1 MTIHQAYQGL
11 VAALEGLYGPGEAR
25 SIARIVFEDAF
36 GIYSFTRQETFTPE
50 LQARLH
56 HITTRLLTHE
66 PIQYILGIADF
77 YGLKFKVSRQV
88 LIPRPETEELVH
100 WMLEIL
106 DEKALKIL
114 DIGTGSG
121 CIAVTL
127 KKQRP
132 GWEIWAVDISPEALE
147 VAQENAAMNRVEVC
161 FQQQD
166 ILDESQ
172 WGRLGRFD
180 AIVSNPP
187 YIPEREAAL
196 MPENVRRYEPRKA
209 LFVGNED
216 PLLFYR
222 AIARF
227 ARRHLTP
234 GGRLFFETN
243 EFNAG
248 QVAELVRSQ
257 GFDPVEL
264 KQDLSGKERMVAGRW
279 GGE

>member
-11 VAALEGLYGPGEAR
+11 INALEGLYGPGEAR

-36 GIYSFTRQETFTPE
+36 GIFSFNRQGAFSPEQET
-50 LQARLH
+50 RLDD
-56 HITTRLLTHE
+56 IANRLLAHE
-66 PIQYILGIADF
+66 PVQYVLGMADF

-121 CIAVTL
+121 CIPVTL

-132 GWEIWAVDISPEALE
+132 GWEVWAVDISPEALE
-147 VAQENAAMNRVEVC
+147 VAQENAVMNRVEAC

-166 ILDESQ
+166 ILDDSQ

-187 YIPEREAAL
+187 YIPEREAVL
-196 MPENVRRYEPRKA
+196 MPENVRRYEPRQA

-216 PLLFYR
+216 PLLFYH

-227 ARRHLTP
+227 ARRHLVH

-248 QVAELVRSQ
+248 QVAELLRSQ
-257 GFDPVEL
+257 GFGPVEL

-279 GGE
+279 GK